1 MRTVQTLT
9 RDDRG
14 SVWRCADCTVAW
26 REDAKT
32 VNTRTGTTKVAAW
45 CRLDTLGSPT
55 WTPLQTMPNGPF
67 HDLGPIDKL
76 SYSDFRNAP
85 DNPALR
91 AAIRE
96 STFGGLMPSLLD
108 EL

>member
-45 CRLDTLGSPT
+45 CRLDYHT
-55 WTPLQTMPNGPF
+55 WTPLDHMPAGPF
-67 HDLGPIDKL
+67 HDLGTHPDF
-76 SYSDFRNAP
+76 SDFR
-85 DNPALR
+85 DNSVLANFHANVR
-91 AAIRE
+91 K
-96 STFGGLMPSLLD
+96 
-108 EL
+108 